1 MEALEF
7 FIRSAVLKIGGGIL
21 EKLIEGV
28 GAGRRDTPLLC
39 PHCGAQMDSLGL
51 RGKTM
56 RTILGPVG
64 FRRSLF
70 QCPRCETTRCPGD
83 EALGFNSGRFSPG
96 MRRLMGRAGSR
107 APFEEAAED
116 LLVYGEIR
124 VDGKS
129 VEREAEEVGREIDH
143 WMGEKGT
150 EAQMLA
156 VCEKH
161 APSLED
167 APPIIYVSFDG
178 TGVPVRRSEV
188 AGRRG
193 RQPDGSAKT
202 REVKL
207 GCVFTQM
214 TTDEEGRPLR
224 DPDSTTYVGAIET
237 SREFGYRIRDE
248 ALRRG
253 VSRAGK
259 VVVLTDGAAYNK
271 TIANEHFPH
280 AIRILDLYHAREHL
294 HAAMNQLWGE
304 KHNKEIEEK
313 WLAFLDAG
321 QIETLTAEMQEALP
335 RSGKRRKKL
344 LGEIHY
350 LKENAQQ
357 MRYREFRA
365 QGLFV
370 GSGVVEAGCKSL
382 IGRRLKNPGM
392 FWTVRGANAIIA
404 SRCCQYS
411 GRYEQFW
418 EDKAA

>member
-21 EKLIEGV
+21 EKLIEG
-28 GAGRRDTPLLC
+28 AGRRDSPLLC
-39 PHCGAQMDSLGL
+39 PNCATQMKSLGL
-51 RGKTM
+51 RGKGV
-56 RTILGPVG
+56 RTILGEVA

-70 QCPRCETTRCPGD
+70 ECPRCGAKRCPGD
-83 EALGFNSGRFSPG
+83 EALGLGSGRFSPG
-96 MRRLMGRAGSR
+96 LRRLMGRAGSR
-107 APFEEAAED
+107 VPFEEAAED

-124 VDGKS
+124 VDGKN
-129 VEREAEEVGREIDH
+129 VEREAEAVGREIDQ
-143 WMGEKGT
+143 WMGERGT

-161 APSLED
+161 TPVQED
-167 APPIIYVSFDG
+167 APPLVYVSFDG

-193 RQPDGSAKT
+193 RQRDGSAKT

-207 GCVFTQM
+207 GCVFTQV
-214 TTDEEGRPLR
+214 TTDDEGRPMR

-253 VSRAGK
+253 VARAGK

-271 TIANEHFPH
+271 TISQEHFPE

-294 HAAMNQLWGE
+294 HDAMKLLWG
-304 KHNKEIEEK
+304 KKPNKEIEEQ
-313 WLAFLDAG
+313 WLAFLNTG
-321 QIETLTAEMQEALP
+321 QIETLTSTMQKSLP
-335 RSGKRRKKL
+335 RSGPRRKKIL
-344 LGEIHY
+344 SEIGY
-350 LKENAQQ
+350 FQGNASA

-382 IGRRLKNPGM
+382 IGHRLKNPGM
-392 FWTVRGANAIIA
+392 LWTVQGANAIIA